1 MDMMILMACCLM
13 ISVLLSI
20 VVGVIGVLAWI
31 ELRSFM
37 KSTHKVEFVP
47 MEEPVPAL
55 KKELYRDQDLTEY
68 DI

>member
-1 MDMMILMACCLM
+1 MTILMACCLM
-13 ISVLLSI
+13 ISVILSI
-20 VVGVIGVLAWI
+20 VVGLIGVLAWI

-55 KKELYRDQDLTEY
+55 KKEHYRDQDLAEY